1 MANSRV
7 IAFMRELGNIMK
19 SQRDRGS
26 SFLIGDSIT
35 AADFFWA
42 AFSNFVS
49 IQPPHICPINPA
61 ARPMFENTADENVKL
76 RQEVSKLEEM
86 NANLHKTIDLLI
98 EKEENKTS

>member
-7 IAFMRELGNIMK
+7 IEFMRELGNIMK
-19 SQRDRGS
+19 SQRVRGS

-35 AADFFWA
+35 AVDFFWA

-61 ARPMFENTADENVKL
+61 ARPMFENTADEIT
-76 RQEVSKLEEM
+76 
-86 NANLHKTIDLLI
+86 AAIDPILI
-98 EKEENKTS
+98 EHRDFIMDTYFKLPLEL